1 MERTL
6 AALIGAKIKMHRQSK
21 GLTQE
26 RLAEAIGST
35 PSYIGR
41 LERGE
46 QNVKI
51 QTIEKIADAL
61 EINASLLFSDENEQ
75 FLRSKK
81 WVWESLTLLLQQSE
95 SQQHRLYRVLKE
107 IVAHDED
114 K

>member
-1 MERTL
+1 MDHTL
-6 AALIGAKIKMHRQSK
+6 AALVGAKIKLHRQTK
-21 GLTQE
+21 GWTQE

-51 QTIEKIADAL
+51 QTLEKIAEAL
-61 EINASLLFSDENEQ
+61 AIKVTLLFTDENEEY
-75 FLRSKK
+75 LRSKK

-95 SQQHRLYRVLKE
+95 AQQRRLYRVLRE
-107 IVAHDED
+107 IIAHDETQ
-114 K
+114 